1 MNDYNEKKEKK
12 GGFLSALSG
21 LLRGGSSAASG
32 ASGFGGAGGAAGG
45 LGGLFAT
52 KAGVVGLVLGGAT
65 IAAGVG
71 VVYNFIGP
79 SSKPAYSPELFQ
91 NSYYEEEA
99 SKAGRERAQSRDASA
114 ASSSTLDMFREQ
126 ARKDGIG
133 LEGESAS
140 GETPEANANA
150 NSSAQAPSADGSAPG
165 APGAD
170 GAAGG
175 APRLQA
181 AAGFGSKGGGGGS
194 GTSIPRMQGG
204 GGLSGGIGNQFS
216 SVYRPPAQNTGK
228 VSGMSASAARVKGS
242 PRYAVPNFNRKG
254 AFGQAKAAKK
264 MGNMARFSSDSA
276 AKGQAGIPFDSSEQ
290 AGSGDVGTPATG
302 SGLGGAGVSNGANLK
317 SSDPSLSSNDST
329 PPKVPDPENVS
340 PWQKWV
346 DIAMYAMLAAA
357 ALILITKILANVGKA
372 NPLALKAAMIT
383 AYLAMAA
390 AGMVVVAGLMLM
402 SKYGQKW
409 SGIMYMIT
417 GAGLIYA
424 AYQALQGVGQAANE
438 NGVNMGKMG
447 EGCPGYDSNTAASN
461 FKGNAGEFKDMWGSD
476 GYTKLNGGEVYNANT
491 NQVVGPGGSVKGAL
505 DPNSMQCTNT
515 GHQGTV
521 VNDGK
526 PVGTL
531 SGSEGPGGKTLF
543 THYTPS
549 TSTTTEALSSGTKT
563 GTGVSD
569 VLSNLVTKPAK

>member
-21 LLRGGSSAASG
+21 LLRGGGSAAGG

-99 SKAGRERAQSRDASA
+99 SKAGMERAQARDASA
-114 ASSSTLDMFREQ
+114 ASASTLDMFREQ
-126 ARKDGIG
+126 ARKDGLG
-133 LEGESAS
+133 LGGESAS
-140 GETPEANANA
+140 GEAPDANANA
-150 NSSAQAPSADGSAPG
+150 NASAEAPSADGAAPG

-170 GAAGG
+170 AAAGG
-175 APRLQA
+175 GGPRLQA
-181 AAGFGSKGGGGGS
+181 AAGFGSKGGGSS

-204 GGLSGGIGNQFS
+204 GGLSGGIGGQFA
-216 SVYRPPAQNTGK
+216 SVYRPPVQNTGK
-228 VSGMSASAARVKGS
+228 LSNMSASAARVKSS

-264 MGNMARFSSDSA
+264 MGGMARYSSDSA

-317 SSDPSLSSNDST
+317 SSDPNLSSNEST
-329 PPKVPDPENVS
+329 PPKPPEPTNVS

-390 AGMVVVAGLMLM
+390 ASMVVLAGLMLM
-402 SKYGQKW
+402 SKFGQKW

-424 AYQALQGVGQAANE
+424 AYQALQGVGEAATKNKVDL
-438 NGVNMGKMG
+438 GGMGKACPNYDAPKAFQGQLADAGGDPTKMSG
-447 EGCPGYDSNTAASN
+447 FVDSSSGTPKVDPPEGVV
-461 FKGNAGEFKDMWGSD
+461 KAGDN
-476 GYTKLNGGEVYNANT
+476 YAI
-491 NQVVGPGGSVKGAL
+491 QGA
-505 DPNSMQCTNT
+505 
-515 GHQGTV
+515 
-521 VNDGK
+521 DGK
-526 PVGTL
+526 PGTL
-531 SGSEGPGGKTLF
+531 IDSKGATVPN
-543 THYTPS
+543 
-549 TSTTTEALSSGTKT
+549 
-563 GTGVSD
+563 SD
-569 VLSNLVTKPAK
+569 VSPKGQISINNKPYGNIADGKFTAEAAAEGTTGH